1 MVRYNFP
8 EYEIELEI
16 SKDIYFPAEDTFFL
30 IESINL
36 TDHHQ
41 SIIEIGGGSGIISI
55 VLAQKNPK
63 ARFVV
68 TDLAINSVKTI
79 KINSRINRVE
89 GQIDPICM
97 DKIQGLRFYSP
108 EYIIWNPPYL
118 PIDKESNS
126 LSLMEKIML
135 LGGKKGYEETYSLIE
150 YLRSSR
156 IKTKLITVFSSLAWD
171 VKKLKMFHKKGIK
184 AEIINEKK
192 LFFEKLYL
200 VIFDFS
206 DSNVDR

>member
-16 SKDIYFPAEDTFFL
+16 SEDIYFPAEDTFFL

-36 TDHHQ
+36 TNLHH
-41 SIIEIGGGSGIISI
+41 SIVEIGGGSGIISI
-55 VLAQKNPK
+55 VLAQRNPK
-63 ARFVV
+63 ARFIV
-68 TDLAINSVKTI
+68 TDLVFNSAKTI
-79 KINSRINRVE
+79 GTNCRINKVE
-89 GQIDPICM
+89 GQIYPICM
-97 DKIQGLRFYSP
+97 DKMQGLRFFSP
-108 EYIIWNPPYL
+108 EYIFWNPPYL
-118 PIDKESNS
+118 PIDKESS
-126 LSLMEKIML
+126 SFPHTEKIML

-150 YLRSSR
+150 HLRCNK
-156 IKTKLITVFSSLAWD
+156 IKAKLITVFSSLAWD
-171 VKKLKMFHKKGIK
+171 VKMLKIFHKKGIK
-184 AEIINEKK
+184 AEIVDEKK

>member
-1 MVRYNFP
+1 VVRYNFP
-8 EYEIELEI
+8 EYKIELEI

-36 TDHHQ
+36 ADHHF
-41 SIIEIGGGSGIISI
+41 SIVEIGGGSGIISI

-63 ARFVV
+63 ARFIV
-68 TDLAINSVKTI
+68 TDLAFNSTKTI
-79 KINSRINRVE
+79 RTNCRINKVE

-97 DKIQGLRFYSP
+97 DKIQGFRFFSP

-118 PIDKESNS
+118 PTDEESRS
-126 LSLMEKIML
+126 LPQTEKIML
-135 LGGKKGYEETYSLIE
+135 LGGKKGYEEIYSLIE
-150 YLRSSR
+150 YLSCNKL
-156 IKTKLITVFSSLAWD
+156 KTKLITVFSSLAWD
-171 VKKLKMFHKKGIK
+171 VKMLKIFHKKDIK

-206 DSNVDR
+206 DNNVDR

>member
-1 MVRYNFP
+1 VVRYNFP

-63 ARFVV
+63 ARF
-68 TDLAINSVKTI
+68 
-79 KINSRINRVE
+79 
-89 GQIDPICM
+89 
-97 DKIQGLRFYSP
+97 
-108 EYIIWNPPYL
+108 
-118 PIDKESNS
+118 
-126 LSLMEKIML
+126 EKIML